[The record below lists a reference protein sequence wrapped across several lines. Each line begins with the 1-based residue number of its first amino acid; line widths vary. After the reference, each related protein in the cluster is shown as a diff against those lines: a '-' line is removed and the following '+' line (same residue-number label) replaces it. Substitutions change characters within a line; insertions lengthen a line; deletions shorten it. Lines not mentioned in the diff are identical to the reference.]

1 MKNHKTT
8 RRKFLNT
15 SIKAGASVPFLS
27 LSNEACATSPLE
39 ESSDKKL
46 NILILGGTSYL
57 GPHQIAYALKQG
69 HKITTFTRGK
79 TKPTIHP
86 ELFDQVEMLLGD
98 RNDNLEALKGRKWD
112 AVIDNSGRQVKWTTD
127 TAELL
132 KDNIGMYVYIS
143 SVSAFYPYTGND
155 FSENRKLVLEIPK
168 DLEEG
173 ESRLYEYGVMK
184 ANSENE
190 AKRILGKD
198 RAAIIRPHFIVGP
211 GDKQDRFHHWAIR
224 MNRGGEIVIPGKAT
238 DKVQYIDVRDVAA
251 FSIRLIE
258 NKTAGMFNAAGPA
271 SPMTSTAF
279 VHGAHAAFSSPV
291 EYFSIDD
298 HEFLKENNM
307 QFLCPWVLPDAK
319 FVGMCSA
326 DNSSAIK
333 AGLTFRP
340 LANTLQDIYEW
351 WQTDA
356 VTEERRNNMLTGK
369 DSVLTFEKKI
379 IEAWK
384 NR

>member
-1 MKNHKTT
+1 MS
-8 RRKFLNT
+8 R
-15 SIKAGASVPFLS
+15 
-27 LSNEACATSPLE
+27 
-39 ESSDKKL
+39 
-46 NILILGGTSYL
+46 
-57 GPHQIAYALKQG
+57 G

-86 ELFDQVEMLLGD
+86 ELFKDVEMLIGD
-98 RNDNLEALKGRKWD
+98 RVDNLEALKGRKWD
-112 AVIDNSGRQVKWTTD
+112 AVIDNSGRRVKWTTD

-132 KDNIGMYVYIS
+132 KDHVGMYVYIS
-143 SVSAFYPYTGND
+143 SVSVFYPYTGTD
-155 FSENRKLVLEIPK
+155 FSATRKLVLETPK

-173 ESRLYEYGVMK
+173 EDRLYEYGVMK

-190 AKRILGKD
+190 TKRIFGNA
-198 RAAIIRPHFIVGP
+198 RSAIIRPHFIVGP

-224 MNRGGEIVIPGKAT
+224 MQRGGEIVIPGKAT

-258 NKTAGMFNAAGPA
+258 NQTAGTFNAAGPA
-271 SPMTSTAF
+271 SPMTSSAF

-291 EYFSIDD
+291 EYIHIND
-298 HEFLKENNM
+298 HEFLKENDM
-307 QFLCPWVLPDAK
+307 PFLCPWVLPDGK
-319 FVGMCSA
+319 FAGMCIA
-326 DNSSAIK
+326 ENTSAIK
-333 AGLTFRP
+333 AGLTFTP

-356 VTEERRNNMLTGK
+356 VTEERRNNMLTGEN
-369 DSVLTFEKKI
+369 SPVTLEKKI